1 MKVILR
7 ATVPNLGR
15 AGDVKDIKDG
25 YGRNFLFP
33 NNLAMPA
40 TPAAMK
46 EWEKG
51 KDARAKRLAVEISKT
66 KELADKINGV
76 SLSFSRPAGE
86 EGKLFGSVGK
96 ADVVKSLK
104 TCGFEVDKA
113 AVVLDQ
119 PIKQVGDHEIE
130 IRLMPEVTAKIKVTV
145 SPRE

>member
-15 AGDVKDIKDG
+15 AGDVKEIKDG

-33 NNLAMPA
+33 KNLAMPA
-40 TPAAMK
+40 TAAALK

-51 KDARAKRLAVEISKT
+51 KEARAKRLAAEIAKT

-76 SLSFSRPAGE
+76 ALSFSRPAGE

-96 ADVVKSLK
+96 ADVAKSLK
-104 TCGFEVDKA
+104 TCGFEVEKSA
-113 AVVLDQ
+113 IVLDQ

-130 IRLMPEVTAKIKVTV
+130 IRLLPEVSAKIKVTV
-145 SPRE
+145 TPRE